1 MADCR
6 FAHGLGFVLAVV
18 LALITIPGL
27 SYASCGPEDSQTVW
41 EEAASFAE
49 FTEKLDSL
57 KQTGGNLR
65 LTADI
70 IVEQDERYEFI
81 APRLAG
87 KEPIC
92 LDFGPYTV
100 TVRGMLL
107 LYPYLNITGQG
118 GGQGLF
124 HVEDGGWLEL
134 RGISLTA
141 ENGIAVRQEERSVLS
156 YGKFSDGLPDFTC
169 EGGIVS
175 AGPVAVPRSA
185 DNRGYLPVLYVR
197 DGEQLKDRLPRTDTA
212 ALCENGDVDYG
223 RELPVVW
230 NTEAFAEK
238 ISRRERFLLTG
249 AYADITA
256 VSPPQCLVTFE
267 AGRPATLL
275 DCQTAAA
282 RKGLVA
288 GLRIALARPG
298 TDCRIEW
305 SSDGLRWQACP
316 FQISDAKE
324 DWIAYDLELPDAS
337 YPFYL
342 SAVALSEAGET
353 GYSDTIRIDGPDA
366 LGEIGGNRGGGTDI
380 LKPALP
386 PASDVPQSA
395 GCEAPSSTSSA
406 PGPDEAPSAIPET
419 ENGQSSAAPSS
430 LPEENGPA
438 AMGSEPPPSPAP
450 SSTPSPRRE
459 TTETPRDGQE
469 EQVPADEMAGEKQ
482 EKGPDARLDTAVQ
495 VAAGLAAIA
504 GLAVLVFTW
513 NPKSGWGAKAI
524 KFFKRFRRK

>member
-6 FAHGLGFVLAVV
+6 FARGLGFVLAVI
-18 LALITIPGL
+18 LALINIPGL
-27 SYASCGPEDSQTVW
+27 SYASGGPEDSRTVW

-49 FTEKLDSL
+49 FTEKLDSM

-65 LTADI
+65 LVADI
-70 IVEQDERYEFI
+70 TVGQDERYEFI
-81 APRLAG
+81 APQLAG
-87 KEPIC
+87 KAPIL

-100 TVRGMLL
+100 RVRGTLL

-124 HVEDGGWLEL
+124 HVEAGGWLEL
-134 RGISLTA
+134 RSISLTA
-141 ENGIAVRQEERSVLS
+141 EDGIAIRQEERSVLS

-185 DNRGYLPVLYVR
+185 DNRGYLPVIYVR
-197 DGEQLKDRLPRTDTA
+197 DGEKLKDCLPRTDTA

-238 ISRRERFLLTG
+238 ISRKERFLLTG

-256 VSPPQCLVTFE
+256 ISPPQCLVTFE

-282 RKGLVA
+282 REGLVA
-288 GLRIALARPG
+288 RLRVALARPG
-298 TDCRIEW
+298 SDCRIEW
-305 SSDGLRWQACP
+305 SSDGTQWQACP
-316 FQISDAKE
+316 FQISNTKE

-337 YPFYL
+337 YPLYL
-342 SAVALSEAGET
+342 SAVVVSEA
-353 GYSDTIRIDGPDA
+353 GYSDTIRIDGPDD
-366 LGEIGGNRGGGTDI
+366 LGELGGNRGGGTDI
-380 LKPALP
+380 LEPVLP
-386 PASDVPQSA
+386 PASDAPQSSR
-395 GCEAPSSTSSA
+395 EDLSSA
-406 PGPDEAPSAIPET
+406 SPASGPDEPPSAIPEMG
-419 ENGQSSAAPSS
+419 NGRSSSAPSS
-430 LPEENGPA
+430 LPEESGPE
-438 AMGSEPPPSPAP
+438 SSSSPAP
-450 SSTPSPRRE
+450 TSTPIPHRE
-459 TTETPRDGQE
+459 TSGTPWDGE
-469 EQVPADEMAGEKQ
+469 REQVPANEKTGEKQ
-482 EKGPDARLDTAVQ
+482 GKGADVRMDTAVQ
-495 VAAGLAAIA
+495 VVAGLVAVAGLAA
-504 GLAVLVFTW
+504 LVFTW
-513 NPKSGWGAKAI
+513 NSKSGWGAKAI